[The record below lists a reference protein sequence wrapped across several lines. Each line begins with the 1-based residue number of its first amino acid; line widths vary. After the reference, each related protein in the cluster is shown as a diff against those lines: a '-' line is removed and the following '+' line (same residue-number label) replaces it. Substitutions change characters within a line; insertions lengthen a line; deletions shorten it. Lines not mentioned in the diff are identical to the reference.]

1 MADQGNQGNR
11 DREGNLGQ
19 SGNDA
24 TNPTG
29 TSGRQGTTDKE
40 NWQPGEKQ
48 RTRQPGDGPHHWGDE
63 DEDSALGT
71 RNTNR

>member
-1 MADQGNQGNR
+1 MGNQGNQGNR

-29 TSGRQGTTDKE
+29 TSGRRGPTDKE
-40 NWQPGEKQ
+40 NWQPGEKEKN
-48 RTRQPGDGPHHWGDE
+48 RQPGDGPHHTSHE
-63 DEDSALGT
+63 DEDSPLGN
-71 RNTNR
+71 RNINR

>member
-1 MADQGNQGNR
+1 MSKQGNR

-19 SGNDA
+19 SGSRS

-29 TSGRQGTTDKE
+29 TSGRQGGNSDSDLNRPKR
-40 NWQPGEKQ
+40 N
-48 RTRQPGDGPHHWGDE
+48 DDE
-63 DEDSALGT
+63 ESGIGN

>member
-1 MADQGNQGNR
+1 MASQRNQGNR

-29 TSGRQGTTDKE
+29 TSGRQEKTDKE

-48 RTRQPGDGPHHWGDE
+48 KTRQPGDGPHHMGDE
-63 DEDSALGT
+63 DEDSPLGT